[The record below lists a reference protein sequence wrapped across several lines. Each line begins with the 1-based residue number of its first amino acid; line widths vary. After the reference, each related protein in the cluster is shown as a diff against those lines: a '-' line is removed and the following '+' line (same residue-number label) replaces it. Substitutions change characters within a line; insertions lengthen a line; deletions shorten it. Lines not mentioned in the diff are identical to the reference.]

1 MWYSQYLAYKLYPQ
15 KCLVFN
21 NLLIKNTEH
30 IPHKDNQKKH
40 FNNGKKVVDLFS
52 NILLNNNDKKE
63 FLSWWAKSNFIRN
76 NNKLIYTNPIN
87 KEPFTFDDTM
97 LKNIINLL

>member
-1 MWYSQYLAYKLYPQ
+1 MIYAVIIFQEDFAESMFPIFLKVQNVHVVFSIFSYKLYPQ

-30 IPHKDNQKKH
+30 IPHKDNQKTH

-52 NILLNNNDKKE
+52 SILLNNNDKKE
-63 FLSWWAKSNFIRN
+63 FM
-76 NNKLIYTNPIN
+76 T
-87 KEPFTFDDTM
+87 
-97 LKNIINLL
+97 LK